1 MNFLDLHAQY
11 QSIQKEI
18 DKAIQTT
25 IASSSFIMGPAV
37 TELEEKIAGYCG
49 TKYAVSLNS
58 GSDALLASMK
68 ALDIGPNDE
77 VIVPS
82 YTYIASVETVLL
94 ADAKPVLVDI
104 DPATFNIDPD
114 CVESAIT
121 QKTKAMMP
129 VHLYG
134 QPAQMDIITEIAKK
148 NNLLIIED
156 TAQAIGAEFN
166 DKKAGSF
173 GDTGC
178 ISFFPTKNLGAYG
191 DGGMVVT
198 NNQKIAEYIKA
209 WRIHGQR
216 KKYYTDFI
224 GDSSR
229 LDTLQAA
236 ILLVKLKYL
245 DIWSKK
251 RQDNAEL
258 YNSLL
263 SHDAI
268 VKPIIG
274 SNRTHVFHQYTIRV
288 KDKRDELR
296 EYLKKHD
303 IPTMVYYPISQ
314 HEQKAY
320 SHLGH
325 KLGSLPH
332 SEQAAKEALS
342 LPNYPEMPEEDIHTV
357 VKMIQQFF
365 ATQ

>member
-1 MNFLDLHAQY
+1 MKFLDLGAQY
-11 QSIQKEI
+11 QSLKNEI
-18 DKAIQTT
+18 DKAIRST
-25 IASSSFIMGPAV
+25 IASSCFIMGAAV
-37 TELEEKIAGYCG
+37 AELEEKIAEYCG
-49 TKYAVSLNS
+49 TKYAIGLNS
-58 GSDALLASMK
+58 GSDALLASIK

-77 VIVPS
+77 VVVPS

-94 ADAKPVLVDI
+94 AGAKPVLVDI

-134 QPAQMDIITEIAKK
+134 QPADMDPLIAIAKK
-148 NNLLIIED
+148 HNLRIIED
-156 TAQAIGAEFN
+156 TTQSIGAEFN
-166 DKKAGSF
+166 DKKVGSF

-198 NNQKIAEYIKA
+198 NNQKTAEYIKA

-229 LDTLQAA
+229 LDALQAA

-245 DIWSKK
+245 DKWSQK
-251 RQDNAEL
+251 RQNNAEL

-263 SHDAI
+263 NHNAI
-268 VKPIIG
+268 VKPIVG
-274 SNRTHVFHQYTIRV
+274 PNRTHVFHQYTIRI
-288 KDKRDELR
+288 KNKRDKLQQ
-296 EYLKKHD
+296 YLKERD
-303 IPTMVYYPISQ
+303 IPTIVYYPISQ
-314 HEQKAY
+314 HAQKAY
-320 SHLGH
+320 HHLGY
-325 KLGSLPH
+325 KPGSLPN

-357 VKMIQQFF
+357 AKTINNFF
-365 ATQ
+365 KT